1 MFGDDSAKQ
10 PMCEAT
16 KPPPTTG
23 ERTAQILTSFMETCG
38 ELEDDM
44 VGLAVMGKHAF
55 NGLPNH
61 PSLDAL
67 KDDSEGDPKAR
78 VQKHLIAKGQ
88 EVKDTQ
94 LSVERACWMFE
105 REINEELGTTTNEEL
120 KKMLRQI
127 LTDERPIK
135 PLKPA
140 ELLDHLSS
148 ALKPYYAEREKR
160 ARNVTDAGAL
170 VGQLTKQMGNRLKN
184 KLLRDMP
191 APQFVIADTNWGD
204 PTCHKFFVVAP
215 DPTTGEPTF
224 WVRSDPPGTLMPAA
238 PDWVQNEWATFGAPN

>member
-1 MFGDDSAKQ
+1 
-10 PMCEAT
+10 
-16 KPPPTTG
+16 
-23 ERTAQILTSFMETCG
+23 
-38 ELEDDM
+38 M

-148 ALKPYYAEREKR
+148 ALKPYYAEREACQERYRRGRAGRSAHQADGQQTEEQAAAGHAGSSVRHRRHQLGRSDVPQVLRGR
-160 ARNVTDAGAL
+160 ARPDHRGAHVL
-170 VGQLTKQMGNRLKN
+170 GK
-184 KLLRDMP
+184 
-191 APQFVIADTNWGD
+191 
-204 PTCHKFFVVAP
+204 
-215 DPTTGEPTF
+215 
-224 WVRSDPPGTLMPAA
+224 VRSAGHAHACRP
-238 PDWVQNEWATFGAPN
+238 